1 MNISVLDIEQF
12 KRFFQLIEKYKDELP
27 EELRKEI
34 QILITTLEG

>member
-27 EELRKEI
+27 VELQEEI
-34 QILITTLEG
+34 QVLIQELSS

>member
-27 EELRKEI
+27 DDLKKEI
-34 QILITTLEG
+34 QVLLKELSS

>member
-27 EELRKEI
+27 VELKQEI
-34 QILITTLEG
+34 QILIKALEG

>member
-12 KRFFQLIEKYKDELP
+12 KRFFQLIEKHKDELP

-34 QILITTLEG
+34 QILINTLEG